1 MIFPFFDPLK
11 TSMTSQL
18 KIALASLAFAASGV
32 ASAQTLLNG
41 SYDVAR
47 EFYKD
52 YNAAFIA
59 QYKKPPAKTSRLTS
73 RTLAPAPWRALWPM
87 AWTPMW

>member
-1 MIFPFFDPLK
+1 MV
-11 TSMTSQL
+11 MTSRL
-18 KIALASLAFAASGV
+18 KLLNFLVASLALVATSAAS
-32 ASAQTLLNG
+32 SQTLLNG

-59 QYKKPPAKTSRLTS
+59 FTKKPPAKTSRSTS
-73 RTLAPAPWRALWPM
+73 HTAAPAPLRVP
-87 AWTPMW
+87 

>member
-1 MIFPFFDPLK
+1 
-11 TSMTSQL
+11 MTPKF
-18 KIALASLAFAASGV
+18 KIILAMLAFAASTI
-32 ASAQTLLNG
+32 ASSQTLLNG

-59 QYKKPPAKTSRLTS
+59 HYKKTTERTSRSTS
-73 RTLAPAPWRALWPM
+73 PMPAPAQWHVQWPM
-87 AWTPMW
+87 AWTPMS